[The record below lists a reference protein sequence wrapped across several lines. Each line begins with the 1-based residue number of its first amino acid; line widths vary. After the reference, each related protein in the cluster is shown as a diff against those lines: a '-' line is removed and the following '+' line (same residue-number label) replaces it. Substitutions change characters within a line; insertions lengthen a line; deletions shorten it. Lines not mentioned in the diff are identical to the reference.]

1 MTAGHNHHHHLP
13 SNQRNRQVRR
23 ITWIGLVLNILL
35 TGLKFAA
42 GILGHSQAI
51 VADAVHSVSDF
62 GTDLVLL
69 IGIRAWSKPRDKQHP
84 FGHERIETLIA
95 LFMGIFL
102 ALVGVWIV
110 QDSLRGIEG
119 ARLRQP
125 GLIALLAAGI
135 SIVSKEAMYHWTRRV
150 GRKTSSMALMAN
162 AWHHR
167 SDALS
172 SLPCRLG
179 CIRSPFTGARVGF
192 PGSHRRLGSLHILVP
207 CSL

>member
-1 MTAGHNHHHHLP
+1 
-13 SNQRNRQVRR
+13 
-23 ITWIGLVLNILL
+23 
-35 TGLKFAA
+35 
-42 GILGHSQAI
+42 
-51 VADAVHSVSDF
+51 
-62 GTDLVLL
+62 
-69 IGIRAWSKPRDKQHP
+69 
-84 FGHERIETLIA
+84 
-95 LFMGIFL
+95 
-102 ALVGVWIV
+102 
-110 QDSLRGIEG
+110 
-119 ARLRQP
+119 
-125 GLIALLAAGI
+125 
-135 SIVSKEAMYHWTRRV
+135 MYHWTRRV